1 MALGMDGCAREDEMV
16 DAVVERKWTL
26 GGAYRTMSAE
36 VRLLYVACLCFIVAQ
51 YVVND
56 HPWNSGFRIVALLAM
71 IAAQLIGLRTRKGG
85 EADSRGE

>member
-1 MALGMDGCAREDEMV
+1 MDDTMV
-16 DAVVERKWTL
+16 AKRRF

-56 HPWNSGFRIVALLAM
+56 RPWNSGFRIVALVSL
-71 IAAQLIGLRTRKGG
+71 IAAQWIGFRMRKV
-85 EADSRGE
+85 

>member
-1 MALGMDGCAREDEMV
+1 MAPGMDGREREDEM
-16 DAVVERKWTL
+16 DGTMVEPKRRW
-26 GGAYRTMSAE
+26 GGKYRSMSVE

-71 IAAQLIGLRTRKGG
+71 IAAQFIGFQTRK
-85 EADSRGE
+85 A

>member
-1 MALGMDGCAREDEMV
+1 MDGCLEEDEM
-16 DAVVERKWTL
+16 DNTTIAKRRF
-26 GGAYRTMSAE
+26 GGIYRTMSVE

-71 IAAQLIGLRTRKGG
+71 ISAQWIGFRTRKV
-85 EADSRGE
+85 

>member
-1 MALGMDGCAREDEMV
+1 MALGMNGCVREDEMDETMV
-16 DAVVERKWTL
+16 AKL
-26 GGAYRTMSAE
+26 KFGGAYRKMSVE

-71 IAAQLIGLRTRKGG
+71 ISAQLIGVRTRKV
-85 EADSRGE
+85 

>member
-1 MALGMDGCAREDEMV
+1 MALRIAVRAREYEMEQTL
-16 DAVVERKWTL
+16 VERKWRI
-26 GGAYRTMSAE
+26 GGAYRKMSSE

-71 IAAQLIGLRTRKGG
+71 VSAQWIGMRERK
-85 EADSRGE
+85 S

>member
-1 MALGMDGCAREDEMV
+1 MALGMDGCAREDEM
-16 DAVVERKWTL
+16 DETLVVAKPRF
-26 GGAYRTMSAE
+26 GGAYRKMSVE

-71 IAAQLIGLRTRKGG
+71 ISAQLIGVRSRKV
-85 EADSRGE
+85 

>member
-1 MALGMDGCAREDEMV
+1 MALRIEGRAREDEM
-16 DAVVERKWTL
+16 DETLVERKWRI
-26 GGAYRTMSAE
+26 GGAYRKMSSE

-71 IAAQLIGLRTRKGG
+71 VSAQWIGMRERK
-85 EADSRGE
+85 S